1 MFELEGLSYYS
12 KPRSKTVKGVS
23 YGGVAIIVNTKKF
36 TAEKLDVHV
45 PSNVEAYW
53 LLVKPKTISSTVK
66 EIVACSF
73 YSPPSNNKKKNEAL
87 AEHIISNLHL
97 MSTRYQNCAIILG
110 ADKNAMNLSPIIDCG
125 LKLRQ
130 MVNTNTRGSKILD
143 IIIMNMG
150 RFYNDAVVNPP
161 IQADDPKSGKP
172 SDHAVPLCTPY
183 VDRTNP
189 PVRKFRKIKYRPLP
203 ESGMRSLGK
212 WLTSETWDCISDSAS
227 PTEQAKEMELL
238 LFDKLN
244 NICPEKTMKIGCKDK
259 PFITAELKI
268 LHRRKN
274 REYCK
279 RG

>member
-1 MFELEGLSYYS
+1 MAQKKRKIPKVSTIDYIKKQWENTGHNNEIESMFELEGLSFYS

-23 YGGVAIIVNTKKF
+23 NGGVAIIVNTKKF
-36 TAEKLDVHV
+36 TAEKLDVHF

-150 RFYNDAVVNPP
+150 RFYNDAVVHPQFRPTTQNLENQV
-161 IQADDPKSGKP
+161 IMRF
-172 SDHAVPLCTPY
+172 LCVLRMSIVLIPQF
-183 VDRTNP
+183 VN
-189 PVRKFRKIKYRPLP
+189 F
-203 ESGMRSLGK
+203 ERS
-212 WLTSETWDCISDSAS
+212 
-227 PTEQAKEMELL
+227 
-238 LFDKLN
+238 
-244 NICPEKTMKIGCKDK
+244 NID
-259 PFITAELKI
+259 LY
-268 LHRRKN
+268 LSLV
-274 REYCK
+274 
-279 RG
+279 